1 MNNNNGSDSS
11 RDLLAEASNKAV
23 NNFSDGDNSG
33 KGVIGKSAV
42 NPSEEN

>member
-33 KGVIGKSAV
+33 KSAV